1 MLTRNYRTLLV
12 LLSFAGGGSPEE
24 PTSIFAEI
32 WKFTA
37 QLRESR
43 SGELEFW
50 LYRYLT
56 AVAPYSDDIL
66 SEVRGTSSRCGGYSL
81 VQLGKFRCDDAQSR
95 LGCRG
100 AWRHQLVVFLIL
112 GWRNWCFYNAA
123 K

>member
-24 PTSIFAEI
+24 PTSIFAGI

-66 SEVRGTSSRCGGYSL
+66 SEVRGTSSRCGG
-81 VQLGKFRCDDAQSR
+81 
-95 LGCRG
+95 
-100 AWRHQLVVFLIL
+100 
-112 GWRNWCFYNAA
+112 
-123 K
+123 